1 MTRSPA
7 NVQEGLFEALL
18 RLSSSPDLSEDEVRR
33 IQQFAMR
40 LIAEFSVLKAEEPAK
55 SDEVGARY

>member
-1 MTRSPA
+1 
-7 NVQEGLFEALL
+7 VQEGLFEALL
-18 RLSSSPDLSEDEVRR
+18 RLSSSPDLSEEEVRR

-55 SDEVGARY
+55 SDEVIARY